1 MDYRQLIARA
11 VRLCNAAGV
20 MDFNGHVSV
29 RDPDTPA
36 TMWINSRA
44 ASRSTL
50 TAADVVPFDI
60 VKGTRIGNVE
70 EPPSEYH
77 IHREIYKVR
86 PDVGA
91 IVHSHP
97 SHVLTLSIRGE
108 TIMPSTS
115 VGSFLPELGAPT
127 FDTPVLINTVER
139 GVALA
144 KKLGDAPAVVMRQHG
159 CVTVGRSVEEA
170 VVRMIC
176 LENNAQLQYQALQL
190 GTPRYLRGEELAV
203 LKNENW
209 GNAVEKFWHY
219 HEETALRSG
228 ALEGLVPKRPAPVAT
243 NGKKS
248 TRTRKRSYAR

>member
-1 MDYRQLIARA
+1 MALTLDPKAGGYRDLVARA
-11 VRLCNAAGV
+11 VRICNNANV
-20 MDFNGHVSV
+20 MDFNGHVSL
-29 RDPDTPA
+29 RDEHSPK

-50 TAADVVPFDI
+50 GAADVVPFDI
-60 VKGTRIGNVE
+60 EAGTRIGDVD

-77 IHREIYKVR
+77 IHREIYKLR

-97 SHVLTLSIRGE
+97 TFVLTLSINGQ

-115 VGSFLPELGAPT
+115 VGSFLPEAGAPT

-139 GVALA
+139 GRALA
-144 KKLGDAPAVVMRQHG
+144 KTLGEAPAVVLRQHG
-159 CVTVGRSVEEA
+159 AVTVGATVEEA

-176 LENNAQLQYQALQL
+176 LENNALLQYQALQF
-190 GTPRYLRGEELAV
+190 GAPKYLHGEELAV
-203 LKNENW
+203 LKRENW

-219 HEETALRSG
+219 HEETAHRAG
-228 ALEGLVPKRPAPVAT
+228 ALDGIA
-243 NGKKS
+243 
-248 TRTRKRSYAR
+248 